1 MFVEEKNRLHRF
13 CLEDQCKGI
22 VTGICKVVSFDDEEA
37 VILLDGEE
45 LIIKGQNLQLT
56 SLVVDKGEIEFSG
69 RVQSFMYRTKKTKQF
84 GIFSRGAK

>member
-13 CLEDQCKGI
+13 CLEDRCKGI

-56 SLVVDKGEIEFSG
+56 SLVVEKGESHFEQT
-69 RVQSFMYRTKKTKQF
+69 VL
-84 GIFSRGAK
+84 